1 MIIELCGLPGVGK
14 SHVAALVYDA
24 LKIPKQSPPTRTQ
37 ILCGGIW
44 GMVTEFPSS
53 LLMIKAALA
62 TSWRP
67 YYVWNILFYR
77 YATYMLAKRHSS
89 WIILDE
95 GLAQNLISYAPALQ
109 SVGTR
114 RRLHRSLPPV
124 SLRILIDVEDA
135 IRQKNIIER
144 ERLFPE
150 KKVTRT
156 LVKERAMEAVVR
168 EWGTELLS
176 DEVRVTSVDE
186 ALSCIQ
192 SYVNNQK

>member
-14 SHVAALVYDA
+14 SRVAAMVYDV
-24 LKIPKQSPPTRTQ
+24 LKIPKQSTPTRTQ

-150 KKVTRT
+150 KKVART
-156 LVKERAMEAVVR
+156 LAKERAMEAVVR

-176 DEVRVTSVDE
+176 GEVRATSADE
-186 ALSCIQ
+186 AFSYIQ
-192 SYVNNQK
+192 SYVHHQK